1 MTHPNRPVIAIH
13 GGAGTISA
21 AALDAGAGAATTP
34 PCGEIVQAGQALLA
48 AGGSALDAVCLAV
61 DLLEDCPL
69 FNAGHGAV
77 FTHAKPTNSTPP

>member
-1 MTHPNRPVIAIH
+1 MSRAQ
-13 GGAGTISA
+13 ISA
-21 AALDAGAGAATTP
+21 GQHAAYHAALQGILRPA
-34 PCGEIVQAGQALLA
+34 QQLLA

-77 FTHAKPTNSTPP
+77 FTHAG